1 MSTTGPSAILTTSW
15 TAPSTLNFVRPTPLK
30 RILNS
35 NCCPRLPLGTYPN
48 LMLLAPA
55 LNTTTV
61 IITLRATCD
70 IVVAIEVPR
79 PPYAGIRR

>member
-1 MSTTGPSAILTTSW
+1 MSTTGPSTILTTSW
-15 TAPSTLNFVRPTPLK
+15 TAPSALNFVRPTPLK

-35 NCCPRLPLGTYPN
+35 DRCPRLPLGTYPN

-70 IVVAIEVPR
+70 IVVAIEVPT
-79 PPYAGIRR
+79 PPYTGIRR

>member
-15 TAPSTLNFVRPTPLK
+15 TTPSTLNFVRPTPLK

-35 NCCPRLPLGTYPN
+35 NCCPRLPLGIYPS

-55 LNTTTV
+55 LNTITV

-70 IVVAIEVPR
+70 IVVAIEVPI
-79 PPYAGIRR
+79 PPYRGIRR